1 MNLTR
6 ILRADAAGMCG
17 FEIRI
22 AGFQGQGKI
31 SGSMKKNRHKAEGVG
46 HSRITSFLIKNAEC
60 RMENV
65 NSVFSIRYSGFGCR
79 GSAKKMRYF
88 FGKDT

>member
-1 MNLTR
+1 
-6 ILRADAAGMCG
+6 MCG

-46 HSRITSFLIKNAEC
+46 QRVTSLTIKNVEC
-60 RMENV
+60 RILTSV
-65 NSVFSIRYSGFGCR
+65 SSIQHSVFRFWVPGFG
-79 GSAKKMRYF
+79 
-88 FGKDT
+88 